1 MLKRESIIGMQT
13 MEVVV
18 RVIVANN
25 NNMKC
30 LGCISENKG
39 NKESTI

>member
-1 MLKRESIIGMQT
+1 MLKRESIIEMQT
-13 MEVVV
+13 MQVVV

-25 NNMKC
+25 NNMMC